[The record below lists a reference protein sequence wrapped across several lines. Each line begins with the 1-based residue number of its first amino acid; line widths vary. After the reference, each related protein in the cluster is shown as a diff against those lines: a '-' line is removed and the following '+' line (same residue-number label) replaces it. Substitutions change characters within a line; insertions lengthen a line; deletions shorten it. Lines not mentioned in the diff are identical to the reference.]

1 MNRETPSEDESDSG
15 TIELPQSL
23 INSVEERLVYTRW
36 ETPAEYVEFVLEEV
50 LSHVESEEPNENLDA
65 IDEREVESRLEAL
78 GYLNE

>member
-1 MNRETPSEDESDSG
+1 MNQETPSEDEGDSG

-23 INSVEERLVYTRW
+23 IDSVEQRLVYTRW

-50 LSHVESEEPNENLDA
+50 LSHVESEGSNEKLDA
-65 IDEREVESRLEAL
+65 IDESEVENRLEAL